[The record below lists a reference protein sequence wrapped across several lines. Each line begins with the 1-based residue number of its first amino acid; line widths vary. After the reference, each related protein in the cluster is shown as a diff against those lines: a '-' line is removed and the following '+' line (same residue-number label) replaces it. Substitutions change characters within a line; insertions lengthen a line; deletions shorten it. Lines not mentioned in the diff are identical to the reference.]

1 MHTSARVMVAAFAL
15 LLVAAFA
22 LVPGTAKANMNKP
35 SWAAGDYWVYAVS
48 AGSLATSN
56 TTLRMDVTGTE
67 SVTVNGTAY
76 STYHVAATISFKFI
90 GTTTFPADIWFSTDS
105 LAIVKIKVVATVN
118 LGNIT
123 AGGTFEVAGNPPQTI
138 MWPLTA
144 GATWSSSTLVWT
156 TTTNSTGA
164 KTYAKASLTTD
175 FSVQS
180 DATITVPKGTFSTTP
195 LKETSSN
202 GSYSINYWSADVG
215 NWARVGNYDSSGRDQ
230 GDFNLTAYNYQGGS
244 FFTSIVFGLPVW
256 IWLVLLVVILVAI
269 VGLFAVRRRRPPTR
283 AMPPSPP
290 PMPPQEP
297 MGPEGP
303 PPP

>member
-1 MHTSARVMVAAFAL
+1 MHTPARVMVAAFAL

-22 LVPGTAKANMNKP
+22 IVPGTAKANMNKP
-35 SWAAGDYWVYAVS
+35 TWASGDFWVYALS
-48 AGSLATSN
+48 TGSVGIPN

-67 SVTVNGTAY
+67 SVTVNGTTY
-76 STYHVAATISFKFI
+76 STYHVAAAVSYQLI
-90 GTTTFPADIWFSTDS
+90 GTTTIPADIWFSTDT
-105 LAIVKIKVVATVN
+105 LAIVKIKVVLTIN
-118 LGNIT
+118 LPNIT
-123 AGGTFEVAGNPPQTI
+123 AGGTFEIAGNPPQTI

-156 TTTNSTGA
+156 TTTNSTGH
-164 KTYAKASLTTD
+164 KTYTSATLTTA

-180 DATITVPKGTFSTTP
+180 DATVTVPKGTFSTTP

-215 NWARVGNYDSSGRDQ
+215 NWVRVGNYDSRGRDQ
-230 GDFNLTAYNYQGGS
+230 GDFNLTAYNYQGGG

-269 VGLFAVRRRRPPTR
+269 IGLFAVRRRRRPTR
-283 AMPPSPP
+283 VMPPS
-290 PMPPQEP
+290 PPQEP
-297 MGPEGP
+297 MGPP
-303 PPP
+303 PP